1 MAVTTPA
8 GGHQTGFGSNTRT
21 DNWWAGPLATLL
33 GLSAF
38 GVYATWAAFQGVN
51 YYAEPYLSPFY
62 SPLIFI
68 KEGVAGGAPLAHA
81 WIGTW
86 PAWWP
91 SFLPASPAF
100 FILAF
105 PGSFRFTCY
114 YYRKAYYRAF
124 TGTPP
129 ACAVGGVPQK
139 GYRGETRLLLFQN
152 LHRYAMYFALVFV
165 VILYYDAFLA
175 LKKNGVWGFGVGT
188 AVLFINATLLG
199 GYTFGCHSF
208 RHLIGGR
215 KDCFSCDSG
224 TSTAYKAW
232 SLASVLNR
240 NHMAFAW
247 ISLFWVGFTDL
258 YVRMVAMGVWTDL
271 NTWN

>member
-1 MAVTTPA
+1 MAVSTPA

-129 ACAVGGVPQK
+129 ACAA
-139 GYRGETRLLLFQN
+139 TLT
-152 LHRYAMYFALVFV
+152 A
-165 VILYYDAFLA
+165 
-175 LKKNGVWGFGVGT
+175 GT
-188 AVLFINATLLG
+188 AV
-199 GYTFGCHSF
+199 
-208 RHLIGGR
+208 
-215 KDCFSCDSG
+215 CFSAASAVVVQPSE
-224 TSTAYKAW
+224 STYRSNRLWK
-232 SLASVLNR
+232 LA
-240 NHMAFAW
+240 AAG
-247 ISLFWVGFTDL
+247 VGIF
-258 YVRMVAMGVWTDL
+258 YRSK
-271 NTWN
+271 